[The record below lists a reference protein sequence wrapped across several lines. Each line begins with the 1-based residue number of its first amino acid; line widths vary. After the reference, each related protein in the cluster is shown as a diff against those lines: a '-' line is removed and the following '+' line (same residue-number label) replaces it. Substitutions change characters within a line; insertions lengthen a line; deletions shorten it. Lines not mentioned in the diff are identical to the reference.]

1 FSRKLTAPNVSETMP
16 LSVLVTTCLRMRA
29 AEEAIESH
37 CTDVCPD
44 PTLQAKYHPFLQSSR
59 RRGNKSLKMALTS
72 RFMARGAGYVTLKTD
87 RNLADMG
94 IVSER
99 SVFATKTGEEY
110 AGRLLMKA
118 ESQVAACISK
128 QKLQTIN
135 FCMDG
140 ASYAG
145 EHVLSVV
152 LRLGGYHFAG
162 PTQMVN
168 VSACGKTEAEQAVET
183 LGQVLQGERPA
194 DATSSVGMPKDA
206 FKFREYRTPTKNL
219 LCALANSLQH
229 VMPQGWTLLKCRP
242 PNPLKPA
249 TAGCSR
255 ISYDQSEMDVMV
267 PPPPAGSN
275 LHLIWDSERL
285 EARADHYEHEDFT
298 RLVFAADE
306 GTEAGRVGRF
316 H

>member
-1 FSRKLTAPNVSETMP
+1 MSFLCDLRFSRKLTAPNVSETMP

-29 AEEAIESH
+29 DTVFWDSLGFRRMTKRILHFFAQQAEEAIESH

-59 RRGNKSLKMALTS
+59 RRGNKSFKMAPTS
-72 RFMARGAGYVTLKTD
+72 RFMARGAGYVTLKND

-145 EHVLSVV
+145 EHVPL
-152 LRLGGYHFAG
+152 LRPFGVEGLGFRA
-162 PTQMVN
+162 PWANNTP
-168 VSACGKTEAEQAVET
+168 EQ
-183 LGQVLQGERPA
+183 G
-194 DATSSVGMPKDA
+194 
-206 FKFREYRTPTKNL
+206 
-219 LCALANSLQH
+219 
-229 VMPQGWTLLKCRP
+229 
-242 PNPLKPA
+242 
-249 TAGCSR
+249 
-255 ISYDQSEMDVMV
+255 V
-267 PPPPAGSN
+267 P
-275 LHLIWDSERL
+275 E
-285 EARADHYEHEDFT
+285 
-298 RLVFAADE
+298 
-306 GTEAGRVGRF
+306 
-316 H
+316 